1 MAWVLLLLLAPSAL
15 YASFIVG
22 LGMADVTGPAC
33 DVNFMG
39 YANPKQ
45 VSAGIH
51 LRQWARAFVVAE
63 EKHPERRI
71 AYVSVDFGMGS
82 QAVTREVLR
91 QLEVRYPK
99 QYSLGNLFI
108 SGTHTHSGPGGYDQ
122 YAIDQLASGG
132 FVPEA
137 LHAYSK
143 GIVKAI
149 AKAHDS
155 ARAKRQ
161 IRFGTGQAEP
171 HSNINRSPTAYM
183 ANPASER
190 ALYDGNT
197 EQYFELLRF
206 DSSDTSLGMFNWY
219 AVHATSLPNTNL
231 LVSGDNKGYAS
242 QLFEEWAN
250 PPGTLPGRGE
260 FVAAF
265 ASTNLGDVSPNVN
278 GTFCQFSGKPC
289 NEAHSTCFGF
299 TEFCLGRGPGKT
311 AMDSTRIIG
320 ERQARAAKTAFE
332 SNKLLREVQGGSI
345 VSRHRVVDFSNVTIE
360 AHVAVQLEQVQGGS
374 RSLLSTASTATTTC
388 KSALGYSFAAGTT
401 DGPGAFDF
409 YQGETR
415 GNRFWET
422 IRNFIKV
429 PSQESA
435 QCHHPKPILLPTGEI
450 DFPYAWEPKLLSIGF
465 ALVGKSVALLTV
477 PAEFSTMAGRRLKR
491 IVKKKLVDQGL
502 LESQGVVVLSC
513 LTNAYA
519 HYVVTFEEYQVQRYE
534 GASTLFGPH
543 TLAAYIQEFIKLI
556 DGDQPSPFGDKDI
569 PDLVPRA
576 ITVLPKPGSDKV
588 PRGKWFGGLALDADP
603 TYTLTQVV
611 AVEFYS
617 ANLRHDY
624 RHDDSFLA
632 VELLHGE
639 TGEWEVVRTDSS
651 FDTRLLYSRSG
662 RLGGLSVVRVEWH
675 LDAARTAPGT
685 YRISH
690 SASYLSSASNATLQP
705 FTGHSRPFR
714 VG

>member
-1 MAWVLLLLLAPSAL
+1 MIWLLLLFPSAL

-132 FVPEA
+132 FVPET

-143 GIVKAI
+143 GIVNAI
-149 AKAHDS
+149 VKAHDS
-155 ARAKRQ
+155 AQPKRR

-183 ANPASER
+183 ENPASER
-190 ALYDGNT
+190 AMYDGNT
-197 EQYFELLRF
+197 EQYFSLLRF
-206 DSSDTSLGMFNWY
+206 DSSANVGLGMFNWY

-231 LVSGDNKGYAS
+231 LISGDNKGYAS
-242 QLFEEWAN
+242 QLFEQWFN

-260 FVAAF
+260 FVAGF

-278 GTFCQFSGKPC
+278 GTFCKFSGKPC
-289 NEAHSTCFGF
+289 DEAHSTCFGF
-299 TEFCLGRGPGKT
+299 SEFCLGRGPGKT
-311 AMDSTRIIG
+311 EMDSTRIIG

-332 SNKLLREVQGGSI
+332 SKNLLKEVQGGSI
-345 VSRHRVVDFSNVTIE
+345 VSRHRVVDFSDVTIE
-360 AHVAVQLEQVQGGS
+360 SHVAVQLEQVQGGS
-374 RSLLSTASTATTTC
+374 RSLFAASTAKTC

-429 PSQESA
+429 PSNESM

-450 DFPYAWEPKLLSIGF
+450 DFPYAWEPRIMSIGF
-465 ALVGKSVALLTV
+465 GLVGKSVAILTV

-491 IVKKKLVDQGL
+491 IVKNKLVDQGL
-502 LESQGVVVLSC
+502 LETNGVVLLSC

-556 DGDQPSPFGDKDI
+556 DEDKNQLGDNDI
-569 PDLVPRA
+569 PNLVPHA
-576 ITVLPKPGSDKV
+576 ITVLPKPGSDKI
-588 PRGKWFGGLALDADP
+588 PRGKRFGGIVLDAKP
-603 TYTLTQVV
+603 KYTRHDDLLV

-624 RHDDSFLA
+624 RHEDSFLT

-639 TGEWEVVRTDSS
+639 TGKWAVVHTDSS
-651 FDTRLLYSRSG
+651 FDTRLMYSRSG

-675 LDAARTAPGT
+675 IDFANTLPGT

-690 SASYLSSASNATLQP
+690 SAAYLSAARNATLQP
-705 FTGHSRPFR
+705 FTGYSQPFHIE
-714 VG
+714 